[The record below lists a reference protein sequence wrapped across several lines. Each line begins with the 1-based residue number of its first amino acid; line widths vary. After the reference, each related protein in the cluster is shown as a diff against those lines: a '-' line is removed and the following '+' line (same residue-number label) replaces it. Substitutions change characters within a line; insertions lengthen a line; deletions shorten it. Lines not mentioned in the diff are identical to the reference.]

1 MRGQDSE
8 EQSFDI
14 DSSLYKDQAVMEF
27 TDLSAGLEVIMPFFI
42 NCCTCNSPIRFSE
55 VADMPYPSSDRFSN
69 RMLS

>member
-27 TDLSAGLEVIMPFFI
+27 TDLPAGLEVIMPFFHKLLY
-42 NCCTCNSPIRFSE
+42 
-55 VADMPYPSSDRFSN
+55 MQ
-69 RMLS
+69 